1 MRELNF
7 DSGIVEYRVN
17 GKATLSFNRSDPN
30 LYNRMQDLSSKLA
43 AIDSDLKKEK
53 DAADDGL
60 ALMKILSA
68 YDKRIKA
75 ELSFVFGEQND
86 FDAIFEGQNVMSI
99 AGNGQLLITNFLD
112 AIRPVIESGVKEYAK
127 LEAANAVAQAKRERA
142 NR

>member
-7 DSGIVEYRVN
+7 NSGIVEYRVN

-30 LYNRMQDLSSKLA
+30 LYNRMQELNGKLA

-53 DAADDGL
+53 DAAEDGL
-60 ALMKILSA
+60 ALVKLFSA

-86 FDAIFEGQNVMSI
+86 FNAIFEGQNVLSI
-99 AGNGQLLITNFLD
+99 AGNGKFLITNFIEALQP
-112 AIRPVIESGVKEYAK
+112 IIESGVKEYAK

>member
-30 LYNRMQDLSSKLA
+30 LYNRMQELNGKLA

-53 DAADDGL
+53 DAAEDGL
-60 ALMKILSA
+60 ALVKLFSA

-75 ELSFVFGEQND
+75 ELSFVFGEQSD
-86 FDAIFEGQNVMSI
+86 FDAIFEGQNVLSI
-99 AGNGQLLITNFLD
+99 AGNGKFLITNFIEALQP
-112 AIRPVIESGVKEYAK
+112 IIESGVKEYAK

>member
-112 AIRPVIESGVKEYAK
+112 AIRPVIVSGVKEYAK

>member
-30 LYNRMQDLSSKLA
+30 LYNRMQELNGKLA

-53 DAADDGL
+53 DAAEDGL
-60 ALMKILSA
+60 ALVKLFSA

-86 FDAIFEGQNVMSI
+86 FDAIFEGQNVLSI
-99 AGNGQLLITNFLD
+99 AGNGKLLITNFIEALQP
-112 AIRPVIESGVKEYAK
+112 IIESGVKEYAK

>member
-30 LYNRMQDLSSKLA
+30 LYNRMQELNGKLA

-53 DAADDGL
+53 DAAEDGL
-60 ALMKILSA
+60 ALVKLFSA

-86 FDAIFEGQNVMSI
+86 FNAIFEGQNVLSI
-99 AGNGQLLITNFLD
+99 AGNGKFLITNFIEALQP
-112 AIRPVIESGVKEYAK
+112 IIESGVKEYAK

>member
-30 LYNRMQDLSSKLA
+30 LYNRMQELNGKLA

-53 DAADDGL
+53 DAAEDGL
-60 ALMKILSA
+60 ALVKLFSA

-86 FDAIFEGQNVMSI
+86 FDAIFEGQNVLSI
-99 AGNGQLLITNFLD
+99 AGNGKFLITNFIEALQP
-112 AIRPVIESGVKEYAK
+112 IIESGVKEYAK

>member
-60 ALMKILSA
+60 ARMKILSA

-75 ELSFVFGEQND
+75 ELSVVFGEQND

>member
-30 LYNRMQDLSSKLA
+30 LYNRMQELNGKLA

-53 DAADDGL
+53 DAAEGGL
-60 ALMKILSA
+60 ALVKLFSA

-86 FDAIFEGQNVMSI
+86 FDAIFEGQNVLSI
-99 AGNGQLLITNFLD
+99 AGNGKFLITNFIEALQP
-112 AIRPVIESGVKEYAK
+112 IIESGVKEYAK

>member
-30 LYNRMQDLSSKLA
+30 LYNRMQELTGKLA

>member
-75 ELSFVFGEQND
+75 ELSVVFGEQND

>member
-30 LYNRMQDLSSKLA
+30 LYNRIQDLSSKLA

>member
-30 LYNRMQDLSSKLA
+30 LYNRMQELNGKLA

-53 DAADDGL
+53 DAAEDGL
-60 ALMKILSA
+60 ALVKLFSA

-86 FDAIFEGQNVMSI
+86 FAAIFEGQNVLSI
-99 AGNGQLLITNFLD
+99 AGNGKFLITNFIEALQP
-112 AIRPVIESGVKEYAK
+112 IIESGVKEYAK

>member
-60 ALMKILSA
+60 ALVKLFSA

-86 FDAIFEGQNVMSI
+86 FNAIFEGQNVLSI
-99 AGNGQLLITNFLD
+99 AGNGKFLITNFIEALQP
-112 AIRPVIESGVKEYAK
+112 IIESGVKEYAK

>member
-75 ELSFVFGEQND
+75 ELSFVFGDQND

>member
-30 LYNRMQDLSSKLA
+30 LYNRMQELNGKLA

-53 DAADDGL
+53 DAAEDGL
-60 ALMKILSA
+60 ALVKLFSA

-86 FDAIFEGQNVMSI
+86 FDAIFELS
-99 AGNGQLLITNFLD
+99 LIH
-112 AIRPVIESGVKEYAK
+112 I
-127 LEAANAVAQAKRERA
+127 
-142 NR
+142 

>member
-30 LYNRMQDLSSKLA
+30 LYNRMQELNGKLA

-53 DAADDGL
+53 DAAEDGL
-60 ALMKILSA
+60 ALVKLFSA

-75 ELSFVFGEQND
+75 ELSCVFGEQND
-86 FDAIFEGQNVMSI
+86 FDAIFEGQNVLSI
-99 AGNGQLLITNFLD
+99 AGNGKFLITNFIEALQP
-112 AIRPVIESGVKEYAK
+112 IIESGVKEYAK

>member
-1 MRELNF
+1 MRVLNF

>member
-1 MRELNF
+1 MRELKF

-30 LYNRMQDLSSKLA
+30 LYNRMQELNGKLA

-53 DAADDGL
+53 DAAEDGL
-60 ALMKILSA
+60 ALVKLFSA

-86 FDAIFEGQNVMSI
+86 FDAIFEGQNVLSI
-99 AGNGQLLITNFLD
+99 AGNGKFLITNFIEALQP
-112 AIRPVIESGVKEYAK
+112 IIESGVKEYAK

>member
-30 LYNRMQDLSSKLA
+30 LCNRIQDLSSKLA

>member
-30 LYNRMQDLSSKLA
+30 LYNRMQEPNGKLA

-53 DAADDGL
+53 DAAEDGL
-60 ALMKILSA
+60 ALVKLFSA

-86 FDAIFEGQNVMSI
+86 FNAIFEGQNVLSI
-99 AGNGQLLITNFLD
+99 AGNGKFLITNFIEALQP
-112 AIRPVIESGVKEYAK
+112 IIESGVKEYAK

>member
-99 AGNGQLLITNFLD
+99 AGKGQLLITNFLD

>member
-30 LYNRMQDLSSKLA
+30 LYNRMQELNGKLA

-53 DAADDGL
+53 DAAEDGL
-60 ALMKILSA
+60 ALVKLFSA

-86 FDAIFEGQNVMSI
+86 FNAIFEGQNVLSI
-99 AGNGQLLITNFLD
+99 AGNGKVLITNFSE
-112 AIRPVIESGVKEYAK
+112 AVQPIIESGVKEYAK

>member
-17 GKATLSFNRSDPN
+17 GKATLSFNRSDPT
-30 LYNRMQDLSSKLA
+30 LYNRMQELNGKLA

-53 DAADDGL
+53 DAAEDGL
-60 ALMKILSA
+60 ALVKLFSA

-86 FDAIFEGQNVMSI
+86 FDAIFEGQNVLSI
-99 AGNGQLLITNFLD
+99 AGNGKFLITNFIEALQP
-112 AIRPVIESGVKEYAK
+112 IIESGVKEYAK

>member
-30 LYNRMQDLSSKLA
+30 LYNRMQELNGKLA

-53 DAADDGL
+53 DAAEDGL
-60 ALMKILSA
+60 ALVKLFSA

-86 FDAIFEGQNVMSI
+86 FDAIFEGQNVLSI
-99 AGNGQLLITNFLD
+99 AGNGKFLITHFIEALQP
-112 AIRPVIESGVKEYAK
+112 IIESGVKEYAK

>member
-30 LYNRMQDLSSKLA
+30 LYNRMQELNGKLA

-53 DAADDGL
+53 DAAEDGL
-60 ALMKILSA
+60 ALVKLFSA
-68 YDKRIKA
+68 YVKRIKA

-86 FDAIFEGQNVMSI
+86 FDAIFEGQNVLSI
-99 AGNGQLLITNFLD
+99 AGNGKFLITNFIEALQP
-112 AIRPVIESGVKEYAK
+112 IIESGVKEYAK

>member
-7 DSGIVEYRVN
+7 DSGIVEYRVI

-30 LYNRMQDLSSKLA
+30 LYNRMQELNGKLA

-53 DAADDGL
+53 DAAEDGL
-60 ALMKILSA
+60 ALVKLFSA

-86 FDAIFEGQNVMSI
+86 FDAIFEGQNVLSI
-99 AGNGQLLITNFLD
+99 PGNGKFLITNFIEALQP
-112 AIRPVIESGVKEYAK
+112 IIESGVKEYAK

>member
-30 LYNRMQDLSSKLA
+30 LYNRMQELYGKLA

-53 DAADDGL
+53 DAAEDGL
-60 ALMKILSA
+60 ALVKLFSA

-86 FDAIFEGQNVMSI
+86 FDAIFEGQNVLSI
-99 AGNGQLLITNFLD
+99 AVNGKFLITNFIEALQP
-112 AIRPVIESGVKEYAK
+112 IIESGVKEYAK

>member
-30 LYNRMQDLSSKLA
+30 LYNRMQELNGKLA

-53 DAADDGL
+53 DAAEDGL
-60 ALMKILSA
+60 ALVKLFSA

>member
-30 LYNRMQDLSSKLA
+30 LYNRMQELNGKLA

-53 DAADDGL
+53 DAAEDGL
-60 ALMKILSA
+60 ALVKLFSA

-86 FDAIFEGQNVMSI
+86 FDAIFEGHNVLSI
-99 AGNGQLLITNFLD
+99 AGNGKFLITNFIEALQP
-112 AIRPVIESGVKEYAK
+112 IIESGVKEYAK

>member
-30 LYNRMQDLSSKLA
+30 LYSRMQDLSSKLA

>member
-86 FDAIFEGQNVMSI
+86 FDAIFEGQNVLSI
-99 AGNGQLLITNFLD
+99 AGNGKFLITNFIEALQP
-112 AIRPVIESGVKEYAK
+112 IIESGVKEYAK

>member
-30 LYNRMQDLSSKLA
+30 LYNRMQELNGKLA

-53 DAADDGL
+53 DAAEDGL
-60 ALMKILSA
+60 ALVKLFSA

-86 FDAIFEGQNVMSI
+86 FDAIFEGQNVLSI
-99 AGNGQLLITNFLD
+99 AGKGKFLITNFIEALQP
-112 AIRPVIESGVKEYAK
+112 IIESGVKEYAK

>member
-68 YDKRIKA
+68 YDKRIKV

>member
-30 LYNRMQDLSSKLA
+30 LYNRMQELNGKLA

-53 DAADDGL
+53 DAAEDGL
-60 ALMKILSA
+60 ALVKLFSA

-75 ELSFVFGEQND
+75 ELSFVCGEQND
-86 FDAIFEGQNVMSI
+86 FDAIFEGQNVLSI
-99 AGNGQLLITNFLD
+99 AGNGKFLITNFIEALQP
-112 AIRPVIESGVKEYAK
+112 IIESGVKEYAK

>member
-53 DAADDGL
+53 NAADDGL